1 MEESWKMNGNKM
13 KKDNFYHNFIII
25 YAMLHEYINYLLLFM
40 HKFKKISSIINL

>member
-25 YAMLHEYINYLLLFM
+25 YANVTRIYKL
-40 HKFKKISSIINL
+40 SPIIHA